1 MDGFMMKDRRIAS
14 FARFEASLY
23 MNYYVLYMEEL
34 YLYRHLSRYI
44 YGTYDAVKVHVESE
58 NVGAFLRCID
68 AYTLLY
74 QFVR

>member
-1 MDGFMMKDRRIAS
+1 MTSILPHFFSSDMDEFIMKDKRIDS

-44 YGTYDAVKVHVESE
+44 HE
-58 NVGAFLRCID
+58 LM
-68 AYTLLY
+68 TLSN
-74 QFVR
+74 QI

>member
-1 MDGFMMKDRRIAS
+1 MDEFIMKDKRIDS

-44 YGTYDAVKVHVESE
+44 YGTYDAVKVHVESG

-68 AYTLLY
+68 VYILLY
-74 QFVR
+74 QLVR